1 MQITGRPAGRPGF
14 YLAALAGVCGRNE
27 RDSETPGQ
35 RRMPASR
42 GVGRGQLTCQLGP
55 QPLPGGDLEGRGE
68 PWLRGRVQRAGR
80 RVQGAGHRVQGAGLR
95 PQGAGRSTHGAGRR
109 PQATGHRAQA
119 LRAGSGP
126 SLWAVPPA
134 CAIWRR
140 GDCCSNGFIAMS
152 LTHHS
157 PRT

>member
-1 MQITGRPAGRPGF
+1 MQTTGRPAGHPGF

-55 QPLPGGDLEGRGE
+55 RPLPGGDLEGRGE

-80 RVQGAGHRVQGAGLR
+80 RVQGAGLR
-95 PQGAGRSTHGAGRR
+95 PQGAGRRPQGAGRSAQGAGRR
-109 PQATGHRAQA
+109 RSAQA
-119 LRAGSGP
+119 RVPVSGP
-126 SLWAVPPA
+126 YPRPVLSGAAVTA
-134 CAIWRR
+134 ALMALLRCR
-140 GDCCSNGFIAMS
+140 
-152 LTHHS
+152 
-157 PRT
+157 

>member
-1 MQITGRPAGRPGF
+1 MQTTGRPAGGPGF

-55 QPLPGGDLEGRGE
+55 RPLPGGDLEGRGE

-80 RVQGAGHRVQGAGLR
+80 RVQGAGLR
-95 PQGAGRSTHGAGRR
+95 PQGAGRSTQGA
-109 PQATGHRAQA
+109 GHRAQA

-126 SLWAVPPA
+126 GLRAVPPA

>member
-55 QPLPGGDLEGRGE
+55 RPLPGGDLEGRGE
-68 PWLRGRVQRAGR
+68 PWLRGRVQRAG
-80 RVQGAGHRVQGAGLR
+80 HRVQGAARSAQGAAR
-95 PQGAGRSTHGAGRR
+95 RAQGAGAACR

-126 SLWAVPPA
+126 GLRAVPPA